1 MSAPPPASPS
11 SPQGTASNTRLLEK
25 LAQADLKVSTNADGN
40 VVVRHGGVDWT
51 VRAETRGFVVS
62 RPMRSGI
69 TAATEADVPKM
80 IKGGRR

>member
-1 MSAPPPASPS
+1 MSTDS
-11 SPQGTASNTRLLEK
+11 
-25 LAQADLKVSTNADGN
+25 DGN
-40 VVVRHGGVDWT
+40 VVVRHGGADWT